1 MDEICVVPEEVLN
14 TISTKALLITCL
26 NYPRLIDLFLASDL
40 QTGFNF
46 YSSHFNGLAN
56 LLKRPDLSKV
66 LLTTYSE
73 FDYSSNQIKGYDQKF
88 TSKQI
93 AFFECILAQKEIIK
107 TFEKNNRLQLL
118 SQAIKNLE
126 QRKRHKESFYR
137 QRTTALILSRILFS
151 ENLGLSRV
159 DPYGNDIFEIFNTNV
174 VVLDTSIFDQLLLA
188 SKELIKKIQ

>member
-1 MDEICVVPEEVLN
+1 MKNLLFVLGCFLSIITTAQEIDKPYDFPAKPGTEQWTKLTSSKQMDEICVVPEEVLN

-137 QRTTALILSRILFS
+137 QRTPCVFYVAQDS
-151 ENLGLSRV
+151 
-159 DPYGNDIFEIFNTNV
+159 
-174 VVLDTSIFDQLLLA
+174 
-188 SKELIKKIQ
+188 